1 MHSHS
6 TNKLLDLKDCF
17 VLKISHSDRAVR
29 ISIST
34 KPRPSTCPVCGNV
47 TTKIHDYRTQ
57 VLKDLPLMTK
67 NTILLLQKRRYAC
80 SCGKKFYESY
90 DFLPKYSRMT
100 NRLAAYI
107 VHELRNSIPMSTV
120 ADKANV
126 SAHTVS
132 RVFRL
137 IQYDKPNSLPK
148 VLAIDEFKGNT
159 GNEKYQCILVDP
171 KKRTVLDILPDR
183 LQSHLIDYF
192 KSYSRHE
199 RLKVQFFVCDMWK
212 SYADLARTF
221 FPNAS
226 IIVDKY
232 HFIRQVSWA
241 IENVR
246 KRIQKTMIP
255 ALRKHFKRS
264 RTLILK
270 RTEKLTPHE
279 KEQLDIM
286 LLYSDDLRQA
296 YKLKE
301 AFYSICQDERYS
313 VQRKA
318 FYDWIKYAEQVQLP
332 EFKACITAFRNWSKE
347 ILNAFKYGYT
357 NGCTEGFNN
366 KIKVLKRVSYGMRD
380 FDRFRNRILH
390 ICS

>member
-1 MHSHS
+1 
-6 TNKLLDLKDCF
+6 
-17 VLKISHSDRAVR
+17 
-29 ISIST
+29 
-34 KPRPSTCPVCGNV
+34 
-47 TTKIHDYRTQ
+47 
-57 VLKDLPLMTK
+57 MTK
-67 NTILLLQKRRYAC
+67 NTILLLRKRRYVC
-80 SCGKKFYESY
+80 SCGKRFYESY
-90 DFLPKYSRMT
+90 EFLPKYRRMT

-107 VHELRNSIPMSTV
+107 VHELRNATPMAAV

-132 RVFRL
+132 RVFRM
-137 IQYDKPNSLPK
+137 IQYDRPSSLPK
-148 VLAIDEFKGNT
+148 VLAIDEFKGNA
-159 GNEKYQCILVDP
+159 GSEKYQCILVDP
-171 KKRTVLDILPDR
+171 KKRAILDILPDR
-183 LQSHLIDYF
+183 RQNHLIDYF
-192 KSYSRHE
+192 KSYSKHE
-199 RLKVQFFVCDMWK
+199 RLKVHFFVCDMWK
-212 SYADLARTF
+212 PYADLARTF

-226 IIVDKY
+226 IVVDKY

-255 ALRKHFKRS
+255 ALRKYFKRS
-264 RTLILK
+264 RSLILK
-270 RTEKLTPHE
+270 RTEKLKPHE

-301 AFYSICQDERYS
+301 AFYAICQHERYS

-318 FYDWIKYAEQVQLP
+318 FYDWIQYAEQVQLP
-332 EFKACITAFRNWSKE
+332 EFNACITAFRNWSKE

-366 KIKVLKRVSYGMRD
+366 KIKVLKRVSYGVRD